1 VKASNCVSRQIV
13 SLGAFAAALAS
24 PIVAI
29 AQDGPATPAAE
40 PAPSPNAP
48 AAVAEPA
55 APAAEPAPA
64 EPPST
69 TTAEPAEPPKT
80 LGFAPSAPPSPAQKD
95 EAEAEPDD
103 GKLHHHQD
111 HFLGFVGVRVG
122 KVSSAGLDPFSDSD
136 ELTQF
141 SVGLGKTLFTSGD
154 FSLAGMLLYDIGG
167 HTGQARNADA
177 DLTVH
182 RLLVGAEARYHF
194 IRQFFVF
201 GRVAPGAVHS
211 IAKLEDHTAG
221 DLTLAAREW
230 VFATDLSAGATL
242 ELTGWK
248 GSTSKRTL
256 GVWLVFDGGYGFAGE
271 SELSL
276 EPDGSSGPERTEPV
290 ELGPLAL
297 GGPFL
302 RFSAMLTY

>member
-1 VKASNCVSRQIV
+1 MKPSSFVPVRIA
-13 SLGAFAAALAS
+13 SLGAVAAALSS
-24 PIVAI
+24 PWVAF
-29 AQDGPATPAAE
+29 AQDGPAAPPAD
-40 PAPSPNAP
+40 PAPSPSAP
-48 AAVAEPA
+48 AAAPETSTPPAEVAPVETPA
-55 APAAEPAPA
+55 ATTAAPS
-64 EPPST
+64 EPPQ
-69 TTAEPAEPPKT
+69 T
-80 LGFAPSAPPSPAQKD
+80 LGFAPAAPPSAARTD
-95 EAEAEPDD
+95 EAPVEPDD

-136 ELTQF
+136 ELAQF
-141 SVGLGKTLFTSGD
+141 SFGFGKTLFTSGD
-154 FSLAGMLLYDIGG
+154 FSLAGLLLYDIGG
-167 HTGQARNADA
+167 HTDEARNAET

-194 IRQFFVF
+194 IRQLFVF

-221 DLTLAAREW
+221 NLTLAAREW

-248 GSTSKRTL
+248 GNASKRTL